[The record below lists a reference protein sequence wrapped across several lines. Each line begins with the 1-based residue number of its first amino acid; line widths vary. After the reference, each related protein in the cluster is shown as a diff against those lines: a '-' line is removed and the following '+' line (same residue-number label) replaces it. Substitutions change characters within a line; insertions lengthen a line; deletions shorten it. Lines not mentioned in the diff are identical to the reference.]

1 MSVTLANVDA
11 TWVNPSSVQYD
22 AGELRRAD
30 AAMFA
35 FAGIVRTSDTALSVS
50 VNGSDVVTVKAGSW
64 VIPGNAVAGSGVWRG
79 GIASDVSGNLAARDA
94 TYGRIDLVVARQ
106 LDTDVV
112 ASHAAYTGRIEIIS
126 GTPSSTPAVPALPSM
141 AVELARITV
150 PASGGAASS
159 VDSSHRTYAATSG
172 GELVVAS
179 SSVLPTTAP
188 NAQRAFAL
196 DTGTSYRWDGF
207 TWNVTGY
214 TATPELEVRI
224 TGTKSLSDATLKTIS
239 WDTADTNI
247 SNMWSSGGTIT
258 INKGGVYTLGCSV
271 QFAGTGNSAAVTCGV
286 QVNGTVLALNSG
298 AGFVWN
304 EGNQKTCTITKRLNA
319 GDTVQ
324 FVAGQNSGSAMNI
337 ENTGGAATR
346 GWVYWQRA

>member
-126 GTPSSTPAVPALPSM
+126 DRKSTRLN
-141 AVELARITV
+141 
-150 PASGGAASS
+150 
-159 VDSSHRTYAATSG
+159 SSHPSISYAVFCLKKKTN
-172 GELVVAS
+172 
-179 SSVLPTTAP
+179 TT
-188 NAQRAFAL
+188 
-196 DTGTSYRWDGF
+196 D
-207 TWNVTGY
+207 
-214 TATPELEVRI
+214 
-224 TGTKSLSDATLKTIS
+224 DA
-239 WDTADTNI
+239 
-247 SNMWSSGGTIT
+247 
-258 INKGGVYTLGCSV
+258 
-271 QFAGTGNSAAVTCGV
+271 
-286 QVNGTVLALNSG
+286 
-298 AGFVWN
+298 
-304 EGNQKTCTITKRLNA
+304 
-319 GDTVQ
+319 
-324 FVAGQNSGSAMNI
+324 
-337 ENTGGAATR
+337 
-346 GWVYWQRA
+346 